1 MEFSKPFIFLF
12 ETGKKKNRI
21 PCVQNSTKLYAW
33 KRDSIGEI
41 SYVDLLLLN
50 HSPLVSDARMAKENP
65 PDVPQLLTVCDI
77 CSMVEDIAGNS
88 VTIAIYRARVASAFF
103 LPFLRRMCYVPFQHA
118 KDELYNL
125 LSAHVRKRTSNMRT
139 GGKNAYERIA
149 WNEIYWNDTGNQ
161 QRFIYKGRM
170 LSLMYTLY
178 IYLKKKK
185 KREERQLPLGA
196 DPSSGEQTFHRVL
209 YTHSSSYHLSDSG
222 VGLLREM
229 KKKKEQAKTEEDRAS
244 LNVKRISQT
253 MFF

>member
-1 MEFSKPFIFLF
+1 MSCKKTVRACRYNVWNSRSHSFFLF

-77 CSMVEDIAGNS
+77 CSMVEDIAGKS

-103 LPFLRRMCYVPFQHA
+103 PPFLRRMCYVPFQHA

-139 GGKNAYERIA
+139 GGKMHT
-149 WNEIYWNDTGNQ
+149 NE
-161 QRFIYKGRM
+161 
-170 LSLMYTLY
+170 
-178 IYLKKKK
+178 
-185 KREERQLPLGA
+185 
-196 DPSSGEQTFHRVL
+196 
-209 YTHSSSYHLSDSG
+209 
-222 VGLLREM
+222 
-229 KKKKEQAKTEEDRAS
+229 
-244 LNVKRISQT
+244 
-253 MFF
+253 

>member
-1 MEFSKPFIFLF
+1 MYGILEAIHFFIWDRQ
-12 ETGKKKNRI
+12 KKNRI

-77 CSMVEDIAGNS
+77 CSMVEDIAGKS

-103 LPFLRRMCYVPFQHA
+103 LPFLRRMRYVPFQHA

-139 GGKNAYERIA
+139 VGEKCIRTNSLEWDLLKR
-149 WNEIYWNDTGNQ
+149 YW
-161 QRFIYKGRM
+161 K
-170 LSLMYTLY
+170 SAEVY
-178 IYLKKKK
+178 I
-185 KREERQLPLGA
+185 QGA
-196 DPSSGEQTFHRVL
+196 DAFVDVYPL
-209 YTHSSSYHLSDSG
+209 HL
-222 VGLLREM
+222 
-229 KKKKEQAKTEEDRAS
+229 
-244 LNVKRISQT
+244 
-253 MFF
+253 F

>member
-77 CSMVEDIAGNS
+77 CSMVEDIAGKS

-103 LPFLRRMCYVPFQHA
+103 LPFLRRMRYVPFQHA

-139 GGKNAYERIA
+139 GGEKCIRTNSLEWDLLKR
-149 WNEIYWNDTGNQ
+149 YW
-161 QRFIYKGRM
+161 K
-170 LSLMYTLY
+170 SAEVY
-178 IYLKKKK
+178 I
-185 KREERQLPLGA
+185 QGA
-196 DPSSGEQTFHRVL
+196 DAFVDVYPL
-209 YTHSSSYHLSDSG
+209 HL
-222 VGLLREM
+222 
-229 KKKKEQAKTEEDRAS
+229 
-244 LNVKRISQT
+244 
-253 MFF
+253 F